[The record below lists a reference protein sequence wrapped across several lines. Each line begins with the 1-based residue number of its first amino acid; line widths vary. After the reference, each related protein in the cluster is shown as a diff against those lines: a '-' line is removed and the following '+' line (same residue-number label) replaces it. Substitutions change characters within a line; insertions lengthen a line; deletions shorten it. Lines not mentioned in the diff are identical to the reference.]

1 MKSKLL
7 ALCCAVALCPLGVR
21 AQSDEIVIDFEAL
34 QHAGDSAAFLT
45 SYVEDGFE
53 LVTDADA
60 QSQADA
66 LGVWGTASENFNGST
81 ALFNN
86 SSGGAFGRTVIL
98 TNAAGAGFALLS
110 IDLGPAFVAPGS
122 GAEVL
127 FEGRRADGSTVTQQF
142 AFSADLAPGTFA
154 FASSF
159 SNLVRVSWQQADAQF
174 DTPHQFDNIRVAAIP
189 EPATAA
195 LMLAALALLAGWR
208 ARMPARSR

>member
-1 MKSKLL
+1 VFWPTSAL
-7 ALCCAVALCPLGVR
+7 AQL
-21 AQSDEIVIDFEAL
+21 DEIVIDFEAL
-34 QHAGDSAAFLT
+34 QHAGDSAEFLS
-45 SYVEDGFE
+45 SYEEDGFR

-86 SSGGAFGRTVIL
+86 SGGGAFGRTVIL
-98 TNAAGAGFALLS
+98 TNVASAVFDLLS
-110 IDLGPAFVAPGS
+110 IDLGPAFAAPGS

-127 FEGRRADGSTVTQQF
+127 FEGRRADGSTVTQPF

-154 FASSF
+154 FAPGF

-189 EPATAA
+189 EPGTAT
-195 LMLAALALLAGWR
+195 LMLAALALMAGWR
-208 ARMPARSR
+208 IRAAARRR